1 METRYDSYYEKEI
14 PYKMSLEELLSI
26 EYKREEDILAYFR
39 YIGIDNVRVI
49 LPATPQASIHKTP
62 FFGIA
67 MCSSNKTA
75 TLCRMIN
82 NKNDLYNP
90 LIEKENTIHPGHWYH
105 VYKIEFTPIEYEG
118 VIERFYFSAF
128 CSLLKSDKAKIV

>member
-62 FFGIA
+62 FFWN
-67 MCSSNKTA
+67 C
-75 TLCRMIN
+75 
-82 NKNDLYNP
+82 Y
-90 LIEKENTIHPGHWYH
+90 
-105 VYKIEFTPIEYEG
+105 VF
-118 VIERFYFSAF
+118 
-128 CSLLKSDKAKIV
+128 